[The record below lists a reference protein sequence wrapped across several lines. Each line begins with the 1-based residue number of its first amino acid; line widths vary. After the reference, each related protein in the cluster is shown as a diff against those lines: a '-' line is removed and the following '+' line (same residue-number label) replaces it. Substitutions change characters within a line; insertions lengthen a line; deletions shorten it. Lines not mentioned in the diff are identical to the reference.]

1 MGDMFGIGAG
11 TAAAAD
17 SGKLVAAAV
26 MSKKQRKWTEKMRAT
41 AHQTEVKDLI
51 SAGLNPVLSATGG
64 PGAPMPGSGGFDQ
77 IADAMPS
84 GGDVA
89 KMVESLVA
97 SAKQRGQMDYE
108 RETAKNVAAKS
119 RADAVRAGIE
129 ADMAPFMLNAQRD
142 NVDSETHRNYYSSRL
157 METQANQAVANT
169 DLTGLRTQLERAGLP
184 RAMAREKV
192 MGDVYQFGGK
202 IYDWVRSQVPGA
214 FDTFKSNAKE
224 WSDEQR

>member
-1 MGDMFGIGAG
+1 MAW
-11 TAAAAD
+11 AAAIG
-17 SGKLVAAAV
+17 SGLSDVGKTSANAV
-26 MSKKQRKWTEKMRAT
+26 LTKKMMKWQEKMRAT
-41 AHQTEVKDLI
+41 AHQVEVKDLI
-51 SAGLNPVLSATGG
+51 SAGLNPVLSATRGG
-64 PGAPMPGSGGFDQ
+64 GASMPGAVDMQ
-77 IADAMPS
+77 AAADAMPS
-84 GGDVA
+84 G
-89 KMVESLVA
+89 VEVSKIIESAVA

-202 IYDWVRSQVPGA
+202 IYDWVKSQVPGA
-214 FDTFKSNAKE
+214 FDTLKSNAKE
-224 WSDEQR
+224 WSDDSR